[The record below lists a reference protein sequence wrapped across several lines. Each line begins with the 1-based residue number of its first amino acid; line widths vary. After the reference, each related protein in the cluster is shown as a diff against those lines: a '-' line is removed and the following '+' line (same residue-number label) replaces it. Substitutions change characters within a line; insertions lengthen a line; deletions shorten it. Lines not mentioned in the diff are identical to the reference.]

1 MPNSF
6 SVRRSK
12 PTDQFQSLAFYDRTV
27 IFALAEKVEQGSSL
41 LAPGRSLSSSENTSP
56 VQIEKAA
63 LPLVP
68 LAESEE
74 EEKEEEEEGC

>member
-1 MPNSF
+1 
-6 SVRRSK
+6 
-12 PTDQFQSLAFYDRTV
+12 V

-41 LAPGRSLSSSENTSP
+41 LAPERSLSSSEKTSP
-56 VQIEKAA
+56 VQTEQAA

-74 EEKEEEEEGC
+74 EEEEEEGC